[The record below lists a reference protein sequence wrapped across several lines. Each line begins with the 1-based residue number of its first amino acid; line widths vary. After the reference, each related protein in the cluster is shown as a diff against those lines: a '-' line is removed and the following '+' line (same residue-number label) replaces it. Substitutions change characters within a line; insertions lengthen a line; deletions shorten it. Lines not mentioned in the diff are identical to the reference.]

1 MAAQCTYKVFKK
13 TIVLAESMA
22 QPLVSVLMTA
32 WNRENYLP
40 EAIQSVL
47 ESSYK
52 NFELIICDD
61 CSSDNTVTIAN
72 KFAESDSRIKVYRN
86 DKNLGDYN
94 NRNRAASYANGRYLK
109 YLDSDDRIYPHS
121 LELMVNCME
130 QFPEAAF
137 AFEAAHIHL
146 TRPTLQYPMLFQPA
160 ESFREHFLN
169 SGFFYSGP
177 SSVIFRADNFKE
189 FNGFSG
195 RRFMSDLEL
204 MFKIALRYPV
214 LILQPGLVWL
224 RTEGEREGLAE
235 FATPAILGERYKLVI
250 SFLNQS
256 PLSTEEKRKAM
267 LSLDKVLAR
276 HILRRFFLQLK
287 PAEAAAI
294 KRSSALTY
302 TGLLRAFH
310 LNRIF

>member
-1 MAAQCTYKVFKK
+1 
-13 TIVLAESMA
+13 MA

-32 WNRENYLP
+32 WNRQNYLP

-47 ESSYK
+47 DSSYE

-61 CSSDNTVTIAN
+61 CSSDNTVAIAN
-72 KFAESDSRIKVYRN
+72 KFAEGDSRIKVYQN

-94 NRNRAASYANGRYLK
+94 NRNKAASYATGKYLK

-121 LELMVNCME
+121 LNLMVNGME
-130 QFPEAAF
+130 QYPEAAF

-146 TRPTLQYPMLFQPA
+146 TRPALQYPKLFHPA
-160 ESFREHFLN
+160 ESFREHFHN
-169 SGFFYSGP
+169 NGFFYSGP
-177 SSVIFRADNFKE
+177 SSIIFRKDVFRE

-204 MFKIALRYPV
+204 MFRIALRYPV

-224 RTEGEREGLAE
+224 RTEGDREGLAE
-235 FATPAILGERYKLVI
+235 FATPAVLGERYKLVI

-256 PLSTEEKRKAM
+256 PLSAEEKRKAM

-276 HILRRFFLQLK
+276 HILKRFFLQLK
-287 PAEAAAI
+287 PAESLEI
-294 KRSSALTY
+294 KRSSGLTY
-302 TGLLRAFH
+302 MGLLRAFH
-310 LNRIF
+310 VNRIF